1 MDNAIRRIIVL
12 VIAILAL
19 HCCKKAPGEGGNSSI
34 RGRIY
39 MLKYDGNTN
48 TFSKKYPAADIEVY
62 IIYGSDYSY
71 GDRVRTDYE
80 GDFEF
85 KHLNKGDYKIYF
97 YSTDTAAFIGP
108 PSNPKAP
115 KIPVIK
121 EVKITKK
128 KQIVN
133 VGELYMADD

>member
-1 MDNAIRRIIVL
+1 MDKAVKRII
-12 VIAILAL
+12 AL
-19 HCCKKAPGEGGNSSI
+19 SVTVSALICCKKVPGEGGNSSI
-34 RGRIY
+34 RGKIY

-62 IIYGSDYSY
+62 IIYGDDFSY
-71 GDRVRTDYE
+71 GDRIRTDYE

-85 KHLNKGDYKIYF
+85 KHLNKGNYKIYF
-97 YSTDTAAFIGP
+97 YSTDTIAFLGP
-108 PSNPKAP
+108 PANPKAP

-121 EVKITKK
+121 DVKISKK